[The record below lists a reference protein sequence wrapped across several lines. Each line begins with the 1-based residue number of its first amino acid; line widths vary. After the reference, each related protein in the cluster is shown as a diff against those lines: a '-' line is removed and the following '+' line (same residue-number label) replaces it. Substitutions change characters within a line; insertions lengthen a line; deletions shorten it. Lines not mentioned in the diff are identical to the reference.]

1 MSDFF
6 EQIKKEEKKE
16 KSENRK
22 SNVRFCTNC
31 GARLEEGDLFC
42 TECGQKI
49 ELEFEQAEET
59 KKARPISSDRMNSI
73 LNARKNMS
81 QTFSDDL
88 KNFLG
93 EKQNFSAEIT
103 VSKKQ
108 QEKTSKK
115 DDRLGWY
122 VSKDSGKTEYFV
134 IESIEGNSVSGK
146 ISDILKN
153 GGYGNECFSGTIN
166 GSSIEINGIQRK
178 NTNINFRWDLY
189 FSGTINGNTISGKWD
204 RIENGSEDIVYVK
217 M

>member
-1 MSDFF
+1 MSGFL

-16 KSENRK
+16 EAENQK
-22 SNVRFCTNC
+22 SNIRFCTNC

-49 ELEFEQAEET
+49 EQEFEQAEE
-59 KKARPISSDRMNSI
+59 KKKSKPISSDRMNSI
-73 LNARKNMS
+73 LNARKNMR

-93 EKQNFSAEIT
+93 EKQNLSTEIA

-108 QEKTSKK
+108 QEKNSKK
-115 DDRLGWY
+115 DGRLGWY
-122 VSKDSGKTEYFV
+122 VSKDSCKTEYFV
-134 IESIEGNSVSGK
+134 IESIDGNSISGK
-146 ISDILKN
+146 ISDIFKN
-153 GGYGNECFSGTIN
+153 SGYGNEYFSGTIN

-178 NTNINFRWDLY
+178 NSNIDLLWDLH
-189 FSGTINGNTISGKWD
+189 FTGTISGNTISGKWN
-204 RIENGSEDIVYVK
+204 RIGNNSEEMVYVR

>member
-6 EQIKKEEKKE
+6 EQLKKEEKKE

-49 ELEFEQAEET
+49 ELEFEQAEKT

-73 LNARKNMS
+73 LNARKNVR

-93 EKQNFSAEIT
+93 EKHSFSTEIA

-108 QEKTSKK
+108 Q
-115 DDRLGWY
+115 
-122 VSKDSGKTEYFV
+122 
-134 IESIEGNSVSGK
+134 
-146 ISDILKN
+146 
-153 GGYGNECFSGTIN
+153 
-166 GSSIEINGIQRK
+166 
-178 NTNINFRWDLY
+178 
-189 FSGTINGNTISGKWD
+189 
-204 RIENGSEDIVYVK
+204 
-217 M
+217 